1 MKSSLCTFA
10 LATLVAIASLTQAH
24 AQTLASRVNVPFAF
38 DCGSQHF
45 AAGIYTISIS
55 DSGSVLTVTD
65 YKHSD
70 MAVIQSRSDEYSPSM
85 ASYVAFRK
93 YGNSYFLSA
102 YHAKGGVTVA
112 LGESAKERSLIR
124 ELASNPT
131 DSGIVRLAMLNGAA
145 SGR

>member
-1 MKSSLCTFA
+1 MKSSLYTFA
-10 LATLVAIASLTQAH
+10 IATLVAIAALTQAH
-24 AQTLASRVNVPFAF
+24 AQTHVSRVNVPFAF

-45 AAGIYTISIS
+45 SAGTYTISVS
-55 DSGSVLTVTD
+55 DSRALTVTD
-65 YKHSD
+65 YKHTG
-70 MAVIQSRSDEYSPSM
+70 MVLIQWISNEDSPKT

-131 DSGIVRLAMLNGAA
+131 DSGTVRLAMLNGTA